1 MVMGIWPCC
10 ILGLGGIGLLLQHS
24 NWSEKLS
31 QHFPCEYFQKCFV
44 FHISDY
50 STSNDNHLWNYRSLE
65 LVLSF
70 QLIDQTALQNSHQFR
85 SLSHRISWSLF
96 LVSKPESI
104 AIACQKT
111 QRTNSARWNGH
122 SHISTIKTKDTFWD
136 VTEKIQLLLC
146 HVKKWLFT
154 PKVFLCLP
162 TVDGCLFLFH
172 YLILSILISIVIYK
186 GAYKW
191 IKMEMCFLDDI
202 IKFKFPLT
210 YLLTHCGLENVQQD
224 IDAMACAGGCGEE

>member
-1 MVMGIWPCC
+1 MGIWPCC

-96 LVSKPESI
+96 LVRKPESI
-104 AIACQKT
+104 AIDCQKT

-122 SHISTIKTKDTFWD
+122 SHISTIETKDTFWD
-136 VTEKIQLLLC
+136 VTEKNSATAVPCEKVAI
-146 HVKKWLFT
+146 HTKSLFVSAYCRWVSFSF
-154 PKVFLCLP
+154 PLS
-162 TVDGCLFLFH
+162 
-172 YLILSILISIVIYK
+172 YLIHS
-186 GAYKW
+186 
-191 IKMEMCFLDDI
+191 
-202 IKFKFPLT
+202 
-210 YLLTHCGLENVQQD
+210 YLNCHL
-224 IDAMACAGGCGEE
+224 